1 MLRIGVVIHGPLV
14 IDSGRAG
21 RLLEILSGMGEVHP
35 VLGGTMGRAAVIDA
49 GLEDLIDISRSLKPG
64 ESILALNSSCDVVL
78 LVNEG
83 KSIETGLAFGRLVF
97 EGLPV
102 LEKPLYQL
110 EFAGGCSLIR
120 LNNAFHPFFNELGQ
134 VLDASVVQS
143 TPAARNLVTENG
155 ITRRPV
161 FGARPGESVI
171 VNGIVI
177 GKALSDNV
185 VIVSSGG
192 KITGLDGGRLKPHGI
207 EKLEHVDLISAIV
220 RSGVFL
226 RDAVTTPRV
235 LEHKASGY
243 AVIID
248 HSAENT
254 FEIAKDADMA
264 VVVGDDTT
272 AVAGDLLTRLGIP
285 MIGITDGDRDGITHH
300 AHVPPGSVVIR
311 LSPGNDDI
319 VGCRVHEEIFGGRSR
334 MEIGDAG
341 FDGVLGGV
349 LGLAGGLVE
358 EVVRY

>member
-21 RLLEILSGMGEVHP
+21 RLLEILSGMGKVNP
-35 VLGGTMGRAAVIDA
+35 VLGSTMGRAAVIDA
-49 GLEDLIDISRSLKPG
+49 GLEDRIDISRSLKPG
-64 ESILALNSSCDVVL
+64 ESILALDPSCDVVL

-97 EGLPV
+97 VRLPS

-120 LNNAFHPFFNELGQ
+120 LNNAFHPFFDELKH
-134 VLDASVVQS
+134 VLDANVVQS
-143 TPAARNLVTENG
+143 PPAVRGLVTENG
-155 ITRRPV
+155 ITKRPV
-161 FGARPGESVI
+161 FGVRPGEYVT

-177 GKALSDNV
+177 GKALSGNV
-185 VIVSSGG
+185 EIIYSGG
-192 KITGLDGGRLKPHGI
+192 RITGLEGGWLKPHGI
-207 EKLEHVDLISAIV
+207 EKLENVDLSLAIV
-220 RSGVFL
+220 RSGVL
-226 RDAVTTPRV
+226 RDVVTTPRV

-254 FEIAKDADMA
+254 FEIVEDADMA

-285 MIGITDGDRDGITHH
+285 ILGITDGDRDGITQH

-319 VGCRVHEEIFGGRSR
+319 VGRRVREEIFGSKRR
-334 MEIGDAG
+334 MKVGDDG
-341 FDGVLGGV
+341 FEVVLASV
-349 LGLAGGLVE
+349 LRLAGGMVE
-358 EVVRY
+358 EVLRY

>member
-1 MLRIGVVIHGPLV
+1 MLRIGVVIHGPAV

-21 RLLEILSGMGEVHP
+21 RLIEILSGMGEVHP
-35 VLGGTMGRAAVIDA
+35 VLGGAMGIAAVIDA

-64 ESILALNSSCDVVL
+64 ESILALNSSCDLVL

-120 LNNAFHPFFNELGQ
+120 LNNAFHPFFNELRQ

-143 TPAARNLVTENG
+143 PPAVRGLVTENG

-161 FGARPGESVI
+161 FGVRPGECVT

-177 GKALSDNV
+177 GKALSDN
-185 VIVSSGG
+185 IEIISSGG
-192 KITGLDGGRLKPHGI
+192 RITGLDGGRLKPHGI
-207 EKLEHVDLISAIV
+207 EKLEHVDLSSAIV
-220 RSGVFL
+220 RSGVL
-226 RDAVTTPRV
+226 RDTVTTPRV

-311 LSPGNDDI
+311 VSQGNDDI
-319 VGCRVHEEIFGGRSR
+319 VGHRVREEIFGGRGR
-334 MEIGDAG
+334 MEIGGDG
-341 FDGVLGGV
+341 FEGILDGVIGV
-349 LGLAGGLVE
+349 AGGMVE

>member
-14 IDSGRAG
+14 IDSGNAR
-21 RLLEILSGMGEVHP
+21 RLLKILSGMGEVHA

-49 GLEDLIDISRSLKPG
+49 GLEDRIDISRSLKPG
-64 ESILALNSSCDVVL
+64 ESILAFNPSCDVVL

-97 EGLPV
+97 EQLPV

-110 EFAGGCSLIR
+110 EFAGGCSLIQF
-120 LNNAFHPFFNELGQ
+120 NNAPHPFFNELKQ
-134 VLDASVVQS
+134 VLDARVVQS
-143 TPAARNLVTENG
+143 PPAVRGLITENG
-155 ITRRPV
+155 ITKRPV
-161 FGARPGESVI
+161 FGVRPGESVI
-171 VNGIVI
+171 VNSIVI

-185 VIVSSGG
+185 MIISSGG
-192 KITGLDGGRLKPHGI
+192 RITGLNGGRLKPHGI
-207 EKLEHVDLISAIV
+207 EKLEHVDLSSAIV
-220 RSGVFL
+220 RSGVL
-226 RDAVTTPRV
+226 RDTVTTPRV

-254 FEIAKDADMA
+254 FEIAKDTDMA

-300 AHVPPGSVVIR
+300 THVPPGSVVIR

-319 VGCRVHEEIFGGRSR
+319 VGRRVREEIFGGRGR

-341 FDGVLGGV
+341 FEWVLDGV
-349 LGLAGGLVE
+349 LGLAGELVE

>member
-1 MLRIGVVIHGPLV
+1 
-14 IDSGRAG
+14 
-21 RLLEILSGMGEVHP
+21 
-35 VLGGTMGRAAVIDA
+35 
-49 GLEDLIDISRSLKPG
+49 
-64 ESILALNSSCDVVL
+64 
-78 LVNEG
+78 
-83 KSIETGLAFGRLVF
+83 
-97 EGLPV
+97 
-102 LEKPLYQL
+102 
-110 EFAGGCSLIR
+110 
-120 LNNAFHPFFNELGQ
+120 
-134 VLDASVVQS
+134 VVQS
-143 TPAARNLVTENG
+143 TPSVRGLITENG
-155 ITRRPV
+155 ITKRPV

-185 VIVSSGG
+185 VIISSGG
-192 KITGLDGGRLKPHGI
+192 RITGMDGGRLKPHGI
-207 EKLEHVDLISAIV
+207 EKLEHVDLSSAIV
-220 RSGVFL
+220 RSGVL

-235 LEHKASGY
+235 LERKASGY

-248 HSAENT
+248 HSAEST

-319 VGCRVHEEIFGGRSR
+319 VGRRVREEIFGGRGR
-334 MEIGDAG
+334 MEIEDAG
-341 FDGVLGGV
+341 FGGVLDGV
-349 LGLAGGLVE
+349 LGLAGKLVE

>member
-1 MLRIGVVIHGPLV
+1 MLHIGVVIHGPLV
-14 IDSGRAG
+14 IDSGKAG
-21 RLLEILSGMGEVHP
+21 RLLKILSGMVDVHA
-35 VLGGTMGRAAVIDA
+35 VLGGAMGRAAVIDA
-49 GLEDLIDISRSLKPG
+49 GLEDLIDISRSLKPS
-64 ESILALNSSCDVVL
+64 ESILILNSSCDVLL

-83 KSIETGLAFGRLVF
+83 KSLETGSAFGRFVF
-97 EGLPV
+97 EQLPV

-120 LNNAFHPFFNELGQ
+120 LNNASHPFFNELRR
-134 VLDASVVQS
+134 VMDARVFQS
-143 TPAARNLVTENG
+143 TPAIRGLITENG

-161 FGARPGESVI
+161 FGVRPGEFVT

-185 VIVSSGG
+185 EIISSGG
-192 KITGLDGGRLKPHGI
+192 KITGLDGGRLKLHGI
-207 EKLEHVDLISAIV
+207 EKLEHVDLSSAIV
-220 RSGVFL
+220 RSGVL
-226 RDAVTTPRV
+226 RDTVTTPKM

-248 HSAENT
+248 HLAENT

-285 MIGITDGDRDGITHH
+285 MIGITDGDRDGITHY
-300 AHVPPGSVVIR
+300 AHVPPGSVIIR
-311 LSPGNDDI
+311 VSPGNDDI
-319 VGCRVHEEIFGGRSR
+319 VGRRVCEEIFGGRGR
-334 MEIGDAG
+334 MKVDDDG
-341 FDGVLGGV
+341 FEGILSGV
-349 LGLAGGLVE
+349 LGLAGVMVE

>member
-14 IDSGRAG
+14 IDSGNAR
-21 RLLEILSGMGEVHP
+21 RLIEILSGMGEVHP
-35 VLGGTMGRAAVIDA
+35 VLGGAMGRAAVIDA
-49 GLEDLIDISRSLKPG
+49 GLEDLIDISSSLKPG

-97 EGLPV
+97 ERLPV

-120 LNNAFHPFFNELGQ
+120 WNNAFHPFFNKLRQ

-143 TPAARNLVTENG
+143 PPAIKSIITENG
-155 ITRRPV
+155 ITRRRV
-161 FGARPGESVI
+161 FGVRPGESVI

-177 GKALSDNV
+177 GKALSGNV
-185 VIVSSGG
+185 VIVSSGDR
-192 KITGLDGGRLKPHGI
+192 ITGLDGGRLKLHGI
-207 EKLEHVDLISAIV
+207 EKLEHVDLSSAIV
-220 RSGVFL
+220 RSGVL

-235 LEHKASGY
+235 LEHKVSGY

-254 FEIAKDADMA
+254 FEMVEDADMA

-285 MIGITDGDRDGITHH
+285 MIGITDGDRDGITHNT
-300 AHVPPGSVVIR
+300 HVPPGSVVIR

-319 VGCRVHEEIFGGRSR
+319 VGRRVREEIFGGLGR
-334 MEIGDAG
+334 MEIGDGGFEEILYGVMRVAG
-341 FDGVLGGV
+341 EM
-349 LGLAGGLVE
+349 VE

>member
-1 MLRIGVVIHGPLV
+1 M
-14 IDSGRAG
+14 DSGRAG
-21 RLLEILSGMGEVHP
+21 RLLEILSGMGELHP
-35 VLGGTMGRAAVIDA
+35 VLGGAMGRAAVIDE
-49 GLEDLIDISRSLKPG
+49 GLEDRIDITRSLKPS
-64 ESILALNSSCDVVL
+64 ESVIALGLLCDVVL

-83 KSIETGLAFGRLVF
+83 KSTETGLAFGTFVF
-97 EGLPV
+97 EQLPV
-102 LEKPLYQL
+102 LERPLYQL
-110 EFAGGCSLIR
+110 EFAGGCSLIQ
-120 LNNAFHPFFNELGQ
+120 LNNVSHPFFNELKQ
-134 VLDASVVQS
+134 VLDARVVQS
-143 TPAARNLVTENG
+143 TPSVRGAITENG
-155 ITRRPV
+155 ITKRPV

-185 VIVSSGG
+185 VIISSGG
-192 KITGLDGGRLKPHGI
+192 RITGMDGGRLKPHGI
-207 EKLEHVDLISAIV
+207 EKLEHVDLSSAIV
-220 RSGVFL
+220 RSGVL

-235 LEHKASGY
+235 LERKASGY

-248 HSAENT
+248 HSAEST

-319 VGCRVHEEIFGGRSR
+319 VGRRVHEEIFGGRGR
-334 MEIGDAG
+334 MEIEDAG
-341 FDGVLGGV
+341 FGGVLDGV
-349 LGLAGGLVE
+349 LGLAGELVE

>member
-1 MLRIGVVIHGPLV
+1 MLRIGVVIHGPVV

-21 RLLEILSGMGEVHP
+21 KLLEILSGMGKVHP

-49 GLEDLIDISRSLKPG
+49 GLEDLIDISRSLKPS

-83 KSIETGLAFGRLVF
+83 KSIETGSAFGRLVF

-120 LNNAFHPFFNELGQ
+120 LNNVFHPFFNELRQ

-143 TPAARNLVTENG
+143 LPPARGLVTENG

-161 FGARPGESVI
+161 FGVKPGECVT

-185 VIVSSGG
+185 EIISSGG
-192 KITGLDGGRLKPHGI
+192 RIIGLDGGRLKSHGI
-207 EKLEHVDLISAIV
+207 EKLEHVDLSSAVV
-220 RSGVFL
+220 RSGIL

-272 AVAGDLLTRLGIP
+272 AVAG
-285 MIGITDGDRDGITHH
+285 
-300 AHVPPGSVVIR
+300 
-311 LSPGNDDI
+311 
-319 VGCRVHEEIFGGRSR
+319 
-334 MEIGDAG
+334 
-341 FDGVLGGV
+341 
-349 LGLAGGLVE
+349 
-358 EVVRY
+358 

>member
-14 IDSGRAG
+14 IDSGNAG
-21 RLLEILSGMGEVHP
+21 RLLGILSGMGEVHP

-49 GLEDLIDISRSLKPG
+49 GLEDLIDISGNLKPS
-64 ESILALNSSCDVVL
+64 ESVTALDHSCDIVL

-83 KSIETGLAFGRLVF
+83 KSIETGLAFGRLIS
-97 EGLPV
+97 ERLPV

-110 EFAGGCSLIR
+110 EFAGGCSLIQ
-120 LNNAFHPFFNELGQ
+120 LNSASHPFFNELRQ

-143 TPAARNLVTENG
+143 PAAVRGLITENG
-155 ITRRPV
+155 TARRPV
-161 FGARPGESVI
+161 FGVRPGESVI
-171 VNGIVI
+171 VNSIVI

-185 VIVSSGG
+185 EVISSGG
-192 KITGLDGGRLKPHGI
+192 KITGLNGGRLKPHGV
-207 EKLEHVDLISAIV
+207 EKLEHVDLSSAIV
-220 RSGVFL
+220 RSGVL
-226 RDAVTTPRV
+226 RDTVTTPRV
-235 LEHKASGY
+235 LERKASGY

-254 FEIAKDADMA
+254 FEIVEDADMA

-300 AHVPPGSVVIR
+300 THVPPGSVIIR
-311 LSPGNDDI
+311 LVPGNDDI
-319 VGCRVHEEIFGGRSR
+319 VGRRVREEIFGGRKR
-334 MEIGDAG
+334 MKIGAAG
-341 FDGVLGGV
+341 FEGILDGV